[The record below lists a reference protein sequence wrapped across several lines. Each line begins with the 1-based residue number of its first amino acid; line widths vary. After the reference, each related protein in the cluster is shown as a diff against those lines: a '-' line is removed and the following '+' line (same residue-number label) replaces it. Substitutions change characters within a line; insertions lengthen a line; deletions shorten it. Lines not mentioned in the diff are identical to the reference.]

1 MTSFTENGALAFT
14 SSGDVFVDFFTSI
27 VRNTAPSKAL
37 ESFQICWDAN
47 PSTAVQ
53 LLLNLRSVKSGKG
66 EKFLSQNLFGPVFLS
81 LPPAVVEQFLQ
92 EYLKAGYVKDLI
104 VIIESLFKVGRQ
116 TEGYNIPS
124 SQIVQFLTS
133 FIQQDAA
140 ALQADPNASVSLTA
154 KWLPTEN
161 GPYPLTFRAVRT
173 ALGLNMK
180 EYRVLISSLR
190 KRIGTLERALA
201 THQTESIVFTA
212 LPAICHRKNRTA
224 LSRKENS
231 KGQEL
236 AERVVLAERYAAYK
250 QGLTAGT
257 ETIKSLGSEP
267 HILTKAAEKSTVLD
281 PVIEAQWK
289 TLVESL
295 GAGGKFSQT
304 QAVVDVSGSM
314 AGEPMEVAVALGL
327 IVSELTEEPFR
338 NKVITFSSQPAM
350 FSLNGT
356 SLASRVREVK
366 KAPWGGNTDL
376 FAVFKLLVTVAQT
389 YALRPEQ
396 MVKTLFIFTDMQF
409 DNCGNHNET
418 TYQAIQNLY
427 GAAGYEV
434 PSLVFWNLRDS
445 VCKAIPVIHGQIKCA
460 LISGFSPQMLK
471 LFLDG
476 DITNPLNLVKK
487 ALECFPVLEIPQ
499 GTTLKTVSPVY
510 YETVDKLRPK
520 KHWKGSENSSE
531 TTTED

>member
-1 MTSFTENGALAFT
+1 MTSLTENGALAFE
-14 SSGDVFVDFFTSI
+14 SSGDVFVDFFTSV
-27 VRNTAPSKAL
+27 VRNTTPSKAL
-37 ESFQICWDAN
+37 ESFQTCWNAS

-66 EKFLSQNLFGPVFLS
+66 EKFLGQNLFGPVFLS

-92 EYLKAGYVKDLI
+92 EYLKAGYVKDL
-104 VIIESLFKVGRQ
+104 VVVSESLLRVGRE
-116 TEGYNIPS
+116 TEGYNLPATKI
-124 SQIVQFLTS
+124 IQFLS
-133 FIQQDAA
+133 SLVQQDAS
-140 ALQADPNASVSLTA
+140 ALQADPTASVSLTA

-161 GPYPLTFRAVRT
+161 GPYPLTLRLLRQ
-173 ALGLNMK
+173 ALRLNMK

-236 AERVVLAERYAAYK
+236 PERVVLSERYAAYK

-257 ETIKSLGSEP
+257 ETIKSMGSEP
-267 HILTKAAEKSTVLD
+267 HILTQAAEKSSGLD

-289 TLVESL
+289 TLVEAL
-295 GAGGKFSQT
+295 GASGKFSQT

-314 AGEPMEVAVALGL
+314 SGEPVEVAVALGL
-327 IVSELTEEPFR
+327 IVSELTEEPFK
-338 NKVITFSSQPAM
+338 NKVITFHEHPSM
-350 FSLNGT
+350 FSLTGT
-356 SLASRVREVK
+356 SLGSRVRELK

-389 YALRPEQ
+389 YSLRPEQ

-409 DNCGNHNET
+409 DACGRHNET

-487 ALECFPVLEIPQ
+487 ALECFPVLEIPE
-499 GTTLKTVSPVY
+499 GTALTTVSPVY

-520 KHWKGSENSSE
+520 KHWKGGENSSE
-531 TTTED
+531 TTED